1 MADED
6 DNTLLQRYRN
16 GDATAFRT
24 LVLRYQRPVY
34 NAAYWVL
41 RNGDDAADVA
51 QTVFLRLADKADD
64 YDPQHKLFSWIYRM
78 AVNESLNVMR
88 RNNREEALDDDADFA
103 DDDAPDPQQ
112 QLQDG
117 ERAAHLRKALM
128 KMSVNDRTVLTL
140 RHFSELSYGEIAEVL
155 QVDEKTVKSR
165 LFEARQRLRA
175 MLPEM
180 QP

>member
-16 GDATAFRT
+16 GDAAAFRA

-34 NAAYWVL
+34 NAAFGVL
-41 RNGDDAADVA
+41 RNAADAEDVA
-51 QTVFLRLADKADD
+51 QTVFLRLAERAED
-64 YDPQHKLFSWIYRM
+64 YDPSYKLFSWIYRM
-78 AVNESLNVMR
+78 AVNESLNALR
-88 RNNREEALDDDADFA
+88 RSGREEALDEDADFA
-103 DDDAPDPQQ
+103 DDEAADPRQRFEDDQ
-112 QLQDG
+112 
-117 ERAAHLRKALM
+117 RSRRLRWALM
-128 KMSVNDRTVLTL
+128 KMSVADRTVLTL
-140 RHFSELSYGEIAEVL
+140 RHFSELSYAEIGGVL